1 MMEWKFLFNW
11 NYNEILVARQIKIL
25 SKSCPNYRCDRR
37 LGKILCNR
45 FFLFNVPAEIDKKT
59 NKLENAGTR
68 YEDLP
73 RKLITLENIVTI
85 RNGFLENGCGHRLP
99 ASCLHCARSIP
110 EQWILRNI
118 FRLVQ
123 PWKSPTVIIFNR
135 AHSILQHLLFSL
147 GADPSNTRW
156 SLLFRKRNSSSIISK
171 ENRRNLFLSRT
182 FPREFQPS
190 PRIERSSIRTQF
202 LRFLIHNILLG
213 RRENRGG
220 RRNARNF
227 KLNANEGNFIDRA
240 MKM

>member
-1 MMEWKFLFNW
+1 MMEWKFSFNW

-156 SLLFRKRNSSSIISK
+156 SLLFRKKKFLVDYIERKQKKPVPLPNVPPWIST
-171 ENRRNLFLSRT
+171 LSKDRT
-182 FPREFQPS
+182 FFHTYHS
-190 PRIERSSIRTQF
+190 FFAS
-202 LRFLIHNILLG
+202 
-213 RRENRGG
+213 
-220 RRNARNF
+220 
-227 KLNANEGNFIDRA
+227 
-240 MKM
+240 